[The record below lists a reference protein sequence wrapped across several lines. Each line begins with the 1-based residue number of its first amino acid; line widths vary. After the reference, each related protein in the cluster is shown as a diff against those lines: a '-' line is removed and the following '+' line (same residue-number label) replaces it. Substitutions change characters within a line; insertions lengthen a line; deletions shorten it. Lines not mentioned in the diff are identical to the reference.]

1 MTASPL
7 GAGRWSGFWSWLAP
21 ITAPERRI
29 DVVAGITLVILLV
42 STEETWVLQVG
53 VMSLAVAGIVDR
65 RLLRSAA
72 YWFAMLAVYVVGVSG
87 LVVVIDNH
95 EFLLGYWLLA
105 LALSRLLVDPA
116 SGLATSA
123 RLLIGFAFAFAA
135 LWKGLTPDYTSGNA
149 FHSFLLFDPRFV
161 GVGPAL
167 GGLPFAE
174 ATANYDILEVVLA
187 VGDADAAISVFD
199 TPGVRRV
206 ALGMTWWTLV
216 IEGLVAVCFLAPP
229 RSFVG
234 RARHV
239 VLLVFLFTTYVLAPV
254 MGFGWLLIAL
264 GVAQAPIEKHRLLL
278 PAFAAAFVLVAV
290 RGTAPIGRLLALL

>member
-1 MTASPL
+1 MTASPSC
-7 GAGRWSGFWSWLAP
+7 AGRWSAFWSWLAP
-21 ITAPERRI
+21 ITALERRI
-29 DVVAGITLVILLV
+29 DVVAGVTFAILLL
-42 STEETWVLQVG
+42 STEETWVIRVG
-53 VMSLAVAGIVDR
+53 VVSLAVAGIVDR

-105 LALSRLLVDPA
+105 LALSRLLADPS

-123 RLLIGFAFAFAA
+123 RLLIGFSFAFAV

-149 FHSFLLFDPRFV
+149 FHSFLLFDPRFI

-167 GGLPFAE
+167 SGLSFAE
-174 ATANYDILEVVLA
+174 ATANYDVSRAVLA
-187 VGDADAAISVFD
+187 IGDADAAVPVFD
-199 TPGVRRV
+199 APGVRRV
-206 ALGMTWWTLV
+206 ALGMTWWTLA

-229 RSFVG
+229 RSFLG

-239 VLLVFLFTTYVLAPV
+239 VLLAFLVTTYVLAPV
-254 MGFGWLLIAL
+254 MGYGWLLIAL
-264 GVAQAPIEKHRLLL
+264 GVAQAPIEKHRPLL
-278 PAFAAAFVLVAV
+278 PAFAVAFVLVAV
-290 RGTAPIGRLLALL
+290 RGTAPIGRLVALL